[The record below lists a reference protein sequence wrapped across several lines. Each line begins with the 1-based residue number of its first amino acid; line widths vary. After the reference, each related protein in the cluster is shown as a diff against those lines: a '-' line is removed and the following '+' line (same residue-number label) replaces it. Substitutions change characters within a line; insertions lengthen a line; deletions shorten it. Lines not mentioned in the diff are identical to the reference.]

1 MRKFHRIK
9 GRRKSF
15 LQSLANNL
23 IMKEKIE
30 TTVAR
35 AKEIRPLVERLVSVA
50 KKQQLANLRLL
61 IARLPKT
68 SAQKLF
74 YEIAPRYQSRAGG
87 YLRIIKQ
94 TKTRKRDNSPLAT
107 IEFIK

>member
-1 MRKFHRIK
+1 
-9 GRRKSF
+9 
-15 LQSLANNL
+15 
-23 IMKEKIE
+23 MKEKIE

-74 YEIAPRYQSRAGG
+74 YEIAPRYQGRVGG
-87 YLRIIKQ
+87 YLRIIKH
-94 TKTRKRDNSPLAT
+94 TKSRKRDNAPLAI